1 MDKPVNEWT
10 KEEKDNVVDSFLK
23 DVTEAIDSRLV
34 TDGDTRK
41 LLVTGHTITIEIDE
55 NGYNTYFN
63 EKKV

>member
-41 LLVTGHTITIEIDE
+41 LLVTGHTITIEVDQE
-55 NGYNTYFN
+55 GCNTYYSD
-63 EKKV
+63 KK